1 MTEQEVA
8 GAEAAM
14 EKRME
19 EKKKE
24 VLAASRARTQEKSD
38 KALADVQARRAAEAK
53 GKGKGKQVHYEFVL
67 ARGDLQI
74 YPEFIVV
81 FSV

>member
-1 MTEQEVA
+1 MPSHERPPEVDGLGLPHDSVVA
-8 GAEAAM
+8 QPGIPNG
-14 EKRME
+14 K
-19 EKKKE
+19 
-24 VLAASRARTQEKSD
+24 
-38 KALADVQARRAAEAK
+38 AK